1 MKKFN
6 QFLCIAVLTLF
17 STVMY
22 AQSTVTGKIID
33 GDLNSPLPGANIIVK
48 GTTNGTTSN
57 FEGNFT
63 LNSDSNSGEV
73 VISYVGYVSQTLAF
87 NGDTDLGT
95 ITLMSS
101 DVGLD
106 EIMIVASVA
115 VDRKTPVAV
124 STVKA
129 ADIQLKLGTQE
140 FPEVLK
146 STPGVYATKAGGGFG
161 DGRINLR
168 GFSSENVAVMINGVP
183 VNDME
188 NGRVFWS
195 NWAGLGD
202 VTSTMQVQRGLG
214 AARVAVPSIGGTI
227 NILTKT
233 TDAEEGGNILTTLG
247 NDGYT
252 KFGVTYS
259 TGLMDS
265 GWAATVSAAKTDG
278 DGYVRGTQFNAVSYF
293 LNVSKEI
300 NDQHKISFTAFGAKQ
315 RHGQRQN
322 RQTIETFRNNPDG
335 IKYNQDW
342 GYKNGQLTSI
352 EDNFYHKPQIS
363 LNHYWDLSDKTSI
376 STAAYVSF
384 GSGGGGGT
392 LGSDSEVTGFE
403 EIADGRSK
411 FTSDEYRIGNF
422 GPLDFDRIVA
432 ENIANGAN
440 GSNAALRASRNDHN
454 WYGVLST
461 LKTDLTDDM
470 VLLAGLDF
478 RDYTGIHFREVT
490 DLLGGQFIINE
501 DNVNNPTG
509 VAREGDKI
517 DYHNDG
523 KVGWLGAFAQLEY
536 DISEKFNTFIALNA
550 SNTSYKRID
559 YFQYTADD
567 PLRETDR
574 FNFFGFGA
582 KGGGNYR
589 IDNNHN
595 VFVNLGYFEK
605 AADFD
610 AVFPEFNNEEINK
623 NAENQKIISF
633 ELGYGFRGE
642 KLSANVNLYR
652 TAWRDRTETLGFQLN
667 EEETAFANLLG
678 VNAIHQGVEVDFVY
692 RATDRL
698 TLTGMA
704 SLGDWIWEDNIENVR
719 IFDEEQE
726 EIDDS
731 PVNLHIAGL
740 KVGDAAQT
748 TMALGASYKFG
759 VNTRITV
766 DYNYFGNLYSDFNPS
781 DRGVDVDE
789 TGLTPEEIQA
799 EIDAILATDPIQPW
813 EVPAY
818 GVFDTA
824 ISHSFPFG
832 NFEAT
837 LIARMNNV
845 FNTHYIADAL
855 DGEDS
860 SAQKALVYYGFGRT
874 FSVGATIKF

>member
-1 MKKFN
+1 MKKIT
-6 QFLCIAVLTLF
+6 QLLCVVVFALTSAIAF
-17 STVMY
+17 S
-22 AQSTVTGKIID
+22 QSTITGKIVGAD
-33 GDLNSPLPGANIIVK
+33 MGGPLPGANIVEK
-48 GTTNGTTSN
+48 GTTNGVTTD
-57 FEGNFT
+57 FDGNFT
-63 LNSDSNSGEV
+63 IVTVADSGEI
-73 VISYVGYVSQTLAF
+73 VISYLGFVSQTLAF

-101 DVGLD
+101 DVGLE

-278 DGYVRGTQFNAVSYF
+278 DGYVNGTQFNAVSYF
-293 LNVSKEI
+293 FNVSKEF

-322 RQTIETFRNNPDG
+322 RHLIDTYRRSEDG
-335 IKYNQDW
+335 IKYNSDW
-342 GYKNGQLTSI
+342 GYKNGQVTFI

-363 LNHYWDLSDKTSI
+363 LNHYWDLNDKTSI

-392 LGSDSEVTGFE
+392 LGSDNEAPGFE
-403 EIADGRSK
+403 GDARFK
-411 FTSDEYRIGNF
+411 FQSPDYRIGEF
-422 GPLDFDRIVA
+422 GPLDFDRIVD

-440 GSNAALRASRNDHN
+440 GSSAALRASRNDHN
-454 WYGVLST
+454 WYGILST
-461 LKTDLTDDM
+461 LKSDLSDNL
-470 VLLAGLDF
+470 VLLAGLDY
-478 RDYTGIHFREVT
+478 RNYTGIHFREVT

-501 DNVNNPTG
+501 DDVNNATG
-509 VAREGDKI
+509 ISRVGDKVS
-517 DYHNDG
+517 YHNDG
-523 KVGWLGAFAQLEY
+523 LVGWVGAFGQLEY
-536 DISEKFNTFIALNA
+536 DVNENFNTFVAVNA
-550 SNTSYKRID
+550 ANTSYKRKD
-559 YFQYTADD
+559 YFNYLDGD
-567 PLRETDR
+567 PLQETDR
-574 FNFFGFGA
+574 YNFFAFGA
-582 KGGGNYR
+582 KGGANYR
-589 IDNNHN
+589 LTGQHN
-595 VFVNLGYFEK
+595 VFVNVGYFER

-610 AVFPEFNNEEINK
+610 AVFPRFNNEDINSE
-623 NAENQKIISF
+623 AENQKILSF

-642 KLSANVNLYR
+642 KFSANVNAYR
-652 TAWRDRTETLGFQLN
+652 TAWRDRTETIGFQLS
-667 EEETAFANLLG
+667 EDETGFANILG
-678 VNAIHQGVEVDFVY
+678 VNAIHQGVEIDFVY
-692 RATDRL
+692 RATDKL
-698 TLTGMA
+698 NITGMA
-704 SLGDWIWEDNIENVR
+704 SLGDWRWEDDVTDVQILN
-719 IFDEEQE
+719 EEQE
-726 EIDDS
+726 VVDT
-731 PVNLHIAGL
+731 VNLFI
-740 KVGDAAQT
+740 KDTPVGDAAQT
-748 TMALGASYKFG
+748 TMALGLDYRFTAG
-759 VNTRITV
+759 TRLSV
-766 DYNYFGNLYSDFNPS
+766 DYNYFDRLYADFNPS
-781 DRGVDVDE
+781 DRGVEGAPD
-789 TGLTPEEIQA
+789 
-799 EIDAILATDPIQPW
+799 PW

-824 ISHSFPFG
+824 FSHSFPFG

-855 DGEDS
+855 DGPGSNAET
-860 SAQKALVYYGFGRT
+860 ALVYYGFGRT

>member
-6 QFLCIAVLTLF
+6 QFLCIAILTLF
-17 STVMY
+17 STAIY
-22 AQSTVTGKIID
+22 AQATITGKILD
-33 GDLNSPLPGANIIVK
+33 GDMNSPLPGANIIVK
-48 GTTNGTTSN
+48 GTTNGTTTN
-57 FEGNFT
+57 FDGDFT
-63 LNSDSNSGEV
+63 LNAKSESGEV
-73 VISYVGYVSQTLAF
+73 VISYVGYVTQTF
-87 NGDTDLGT
+87 EFSGNTDLGT
-95 ITLMSS
+95 ITLQSS
-101 DVGLD
+101 DLGLS
-106 EIMIVASVA
+106 EVQIIASVA

-124 STVKA
+124 STVRA
-129 ADIQLKLGTQE
+129 EEISLKLGTQE
-140 FPEVLK
+140 FPEILK

-168 GFSSENVAVMINGVP
+168 GFDSENVAVMINGVP

-233 TDAEEGGNILTTLG
+233 TDVEEGGNVMTTLG

-259 TGLMDS
+259 TGLMDN
-265 GWAATVSAAKTDG
+265 GFAATVSAAKTDG

-293 LNVSKEI
+293 VNVSKKI
-300 NDQHKISFTAFGAKQ
+300 NDQHKLAFTAFGAKQ

-322 RQTIETFRNNPDG
+322 RQLIETYKNSPDG

-342 GYKNGQLTSI
+342 GYKNGQVTFI

-363 LNHYWDLSDKTSI
+363 LNHYWDLNEKTSI

-392 LGSDSEVTGFE
+392 MRSDADIPGFVN
-403 EIADGRSK
+403 DGLFK
-411 FTSDEYRIGNF
+411 FTNPEYRLGNF
-422 GPLDFDRIVA
+422 GPLDFDRIVD

-461 LKTDLTDDM
+461 LKSDLSDDL
-470 VLLAGLDF
+470 VLLAGLDY
-478 RDYTGIHFREVT
+478 RNYTGIHFREVT
-490 DLLGGQFIINE
+490 DLLGGQFIIND

-509 VAREGDKI
+509 VAREGDKVS
-517 DYHNDG
+517 YFNDG
-523 KVGWLGAFAQLEY
+523 LVGWIGFFGQLEY
-536 DISEKFNTFIALNA
+536 DINEKFNTFISVNA
-550 SNTSYKRID
+550 SNTSYKRKD
-559 YFQYTADD
+559 YFNYLDSD
-567 PLRETDR
+567 PLQETDR

-589 IDNNHN
+589 IDSNHN
-595 VFVNLGYFEK
+595 VFINLGYFEK

-610 AVFPEFNNEEINK
+610 AVFPEFNNEEINE
-623 NAENQKIISF
+623 NAENQKIMSF
-633 ELGYGFRGE
+633 EVGYGYRGD

-652 TAWRDRTETLGFQLN
+652 TAWRDRTETIAFQLN
-667 EEETAFANLLG
+667 EDETGFANILG
-678 VNAIHQGVEVDFVY
+678 VNAIHQGIEIDFVY
-692 RATDRL
+692 RATDKL
-698 TLTGMA
+698 DLTGML
-704 SLGDWIWEDNIENVR
+704 SLGDWRWEENVTGVN
-719 IFDEEQE
+719 ILDEEQE
-726 EIDDS
+726 VVDTVDLFIEDV
-731 PVNLHIAGL
+731 P
-740 KVGDAAQT
+740 VGDAAQT
-748 TMALGASYKFG
+748 TFALGTNYKFTPE
-759 VNTRITV
+759 TRFTI
-766 DYNYFGNLYSDFNPS
+766 DYNYFARLYSDFDPS
-781 DRGVDVDE
+781 DRGTEGAPD
-789 TGLTPEEIQA
+789 
-799 EIDAILATDPIQPW
+799 PW
-813 EVPAY
+813 EVPDY

-824 ISHSFPFG
+824 FSHSFPFG
-832 NFEAT
+832 NFKAT

-845 FNTHYIADAL
+845 FNTKYIADSL
-855 DGEDS
+855 DGADS
-860 SAQKALVYYGFGRT
+860 NAETALVYYGFGRT